1 MNHNDVIRCPKC
13 GSGKVFRFQLD
24 QDWSR
29 DGDYWPVNDE
39 ELYTEEE
46 LKSVKPD
53 IYIYHCLHCDEL
65 FNDPFKEEKTM
76 LEIKVTIEA
85 PALTEALNNLA
96 VSFGKGG
103 AEKAPALKANEIPA
117 TQEPSTED
125 APAMNS
131 TIYTAFPMPPTQ
143 QSPVNPVLQTP
154 TTPVQQTA
162 TQAQQVSMAPAPAQ
176 TQAAPIT
183 LDAISRAGAALV
195 DQGKMQQIMALLG
208 KYGVQ
213 AITQLNANA
222 YEAFAADLRALGAAI

>member
-1 MNHNDVIRCPKC
+1 
-13 GSGKVFRFQLD
+13 
-24 QDWSR
+24 
-29 DGDYWPVNDE
+29 
-39 ELYTEEE
+39 
-46 LKSVKPD
+46 
-53 IYIYHCLHCDEL
+53 
-65 FNDPFKEEKTM
+65 M

-96 VSFGKGG
+96 VSFGKGI
-103 AEKAPALKANEIPA
+103 AEKTPAPKANEIPD
-117 TQEPSTED
+117 TQAQETPT
-125 APAMNS
+125 APEMS
-131 TIYTAFPMPPTQ
+131 VPTTAAPVPPTQ
-143 QSPVNPVLQTP
+143 QP
-154 TTPVQQTA
+154 TVQQTV
-162 TQAQQVSMAPAPAQ
+162 TQAQMTTTAPAQ

>member
-1 MNHNDVIRCPKC
+1 
-13 GSGKVFRFQLD
+13 
-24 QDWSR
+24 
-29 DGDYWPVNDE
+29 
-39 ELYTEEE
+39 
-46 LKSVKPD
+46 
-53 IYIYHCLHCDEL
+53 
-65 FNDPFKEEKTM
+65 M

-96 VSFGKGG
+96 VSFGKGV
-103 AEKAPALKANEIPA
+103 AEKAPAPKANEIPD
-117 TQEPSTED
+117 TQAQETPT
-125 APAMNS
+125 APEMS
-131 TIYTAFPMPPTQ
+131 VPTTAAPVPPTQ
-143 QSPVNPVLQTP
+143 QP
-154 TTPVQQTA
+154 TVQQTV
-162 TQAQQVSMAPAPAQ
+162 TQAQMTTTAPAQ

>member
-1 MNHNDVIRCPKC
+1 
-13 GSGKVFRFQLD
+13 
-24 QDWSR
+24 
-29 DGDYWPVNDE
+29 
-39 ELYTEEE
+39 
-46 LKSVKPD
+46 
-53 IYIYHCLHCDEL
+53 
-65 FNDPFKEEKTM
+65 M

-96 VSFGKGG
+96 VSFGKGV
-103 AEKAPALKANEIPA
+103 AEKAPAPKTNEIPV
-117 TQEPSTED
+117 TQAQETPT
-125 APAMNS
+125 APEMS
-131 TIYTAFPMPPTQ
+131 VPTTAAPVPPTQ
-143 QSPVNPVLQTP
+143 QP
-154 TTPVQQTA
+154 TVQQTV
-162 TQAQQVSMAPAPAQ
+162 TQAQMTTTAPAQ

>member
-1 MNHNDVIRCPKC
+1 
-13 GSGKVFRFQLD
+13 
-24 QDWSR
+24 
-29 DGDYWPVNDE
+29 
-39 ELYTEEE
+39 
-46 LKSVKPD
+46 
-53 IYIYHCLHCDEL
+53 
-65 FNDPFKEEKTM
+65 M

-96 VSFGKGG
+96 VSFGKGV
-103 AEKAPALKANEIPA
+103 AEKAPAPKANEIPD
-117 TQEPSTED
+117 TQAQETPT
-125 APAMNS
+125 APEMS
-131 TIYTAFPMPPTQ
+131 VPTTAAPVPPTQ
-143 QSPVNPVLQTP
+143 QP
-154 TTPVQQTA
+154 TVQQTA
-162 TQAQQVSMAPAPAQ
+162 TQAQPIPAPAQ

>member
-1 MNHNDVIRCPKC
+1 
-13 GSGKVFRFQLD
+13 
-24 QDWSR
+24 
-29 DGDYWPVNDE
+29 
-39 ELYTEEE
+39 
-46 LKSVKPD
+46 
-53 IYIYHCLHCDEL
+53 
-65 FNDPFKEEKTM
+65 M

-96 VSFGKGG
+96 VSFGKGV
-103 AEKAPALKANEIPA
+103 AEKAPAPKANEIPA
-117 TQEPSTED
+117 TQAPETPTV
-125 APAMNS
+125 PAMNAP
-131 TIYTAFPMPPTQ
+131 TTAAPVPPTQ
-143 QSPVNPVLQTP
+143 QTPVNTAPAIP
-154 TTPVQQTA
+154 AAPVQQTA
-162 TQAQQVSMAPAPAQ
+162 TQAQPIPAPAQ

>member
-1 MNHNDVIRCPKC
+1 
-13 GSGKVFRFQLD
+13 
-24 QDWSR
+24 
-29 DGDYWPVNDE
+29 
-39 ELYTEEE
+39 
-46 LKSVKPD
+46 
-53 IYIYHCLHCDEL
+53 
-65 FNDPFKEEKTM
+65 M

-96 VSFGKGG
+96 VSFGKGV
-103 AEKAPALKANEIPA
+103 AEKAPAPKANEIPA
-117 TQEPSTED
+117 TQAPETPT
-125 APAMNS
+125 APAMNAP
-131 TIYTAFPMPPTQ
+131 TTAAPVLPTQ
-143 QSPVNPVLQTP
+143 QTPVNTAPAIP
-154 TTPVQQTA
+154 AAPVQQTA
-162 TQAQQVSMAPAPAQ
+162 TQAQPIPAPAQ